1 MISLISTRY
10 VMCSF
15 VYHAQFHNV
24 WTVYSTMSDQ
34 NESHTFLDRYNDG
47 NKLCHVYQG
56 WKKANSSV

>member
-1 MISLISTRY
+1 MY
-10 VMCSF
+10 SF
-15 VYHAQFHNV
+15 VYHAQFHNF